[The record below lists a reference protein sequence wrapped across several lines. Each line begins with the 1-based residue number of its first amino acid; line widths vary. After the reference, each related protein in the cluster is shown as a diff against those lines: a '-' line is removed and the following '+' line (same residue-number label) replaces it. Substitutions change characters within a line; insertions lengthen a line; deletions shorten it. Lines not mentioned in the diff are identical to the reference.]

1 MSTRANEFRQKAIE
15 LAKANGGYHFGG
27 SFSTAE
33 LLCDLYDHIMTPSDK
48 FILSKGH
55 GCWVYYAIL
64 LEQGFSPKLEG
75 HPHRDPANG
84 VHCTTGSMG
93 HGLPVGIGIAY
104 AMKRRGKGER
114 VFVMLGDGECQEGTT
129 WESILIGARLRLGNI
144 VAIVDNNKIQGS
156 DFTAAVLPVIP
167 AVVASAEAAGWE
179 VVGDNLV
186 FPDTSSVEALS
197 IFAAELQE
205 RYDALT
211 AAVAAAAPALS
222 AGDPAPSGNLS
233 IKQQARRDQEEREKR
248 ERLAAA
254 AQKKKSSGP
263 SLKQQARMAEEK
275 KASADRAAEAEM
287 KADLKRKLEADKL
300 ERADPNWSASVA
312 GDKSMGKSL
321 STFREKFGEDKGGCC

>member
-1 MSTRANEFRQKAIE
+1 MK
-15 LAKANGGYHFGG
+15 
-27 SFSTAE
+27 
-33 LLCDLYDHIMTPSDK
+33 LLCTVMKNGQLSDPKYKSINLAGKAGTKLKNSEEAMT
-48 FILSKGH
+48 
-55 GCWVYYAIL
+55 L
-64 LEQGFSPKLEG
+64 L
-75 HPHRDPANG
+75 
-84 VHCTTGSMG
+84 T
-93 HGLPVGIGIAY
+93 
-104 AMKRRGKGER
+104 
-114 VFVMLGDGECQEGTT
+114 
-129 WESILIGARLRLGNI
+129 
-144 VAIVDNNKIQGS
+144 
-156 DFTAAVLPVIP
+156 
-167 AVVASAEAAGWE
+167 AAGWE

-312 GDKSMGKSL
+312 GDKSKGKSM
-321 STFREKFGEDKGGCC
+321 STFREKFGEDKGG